1 MRRQTMKPSEAA
13 QLIAQEVCQILG
25 ITIEDHFWLRVD
37 TMIAYLDRYLP
48 GEEFEYDRHTL
59 RSSTFFCNWWNNHW
73 KLRDEEFL
81 LNAGFHYVTP
91 DYYSMLHDPERLADG
106 VTPNSIVLDN
116 SYAEMI
122 GKVNEQMAVKP

>member
-1 MRRQTMKPSEAA
+1 MRKKTLKPSAAA
-13 QLIAQEVCQILG
+13 QLIAQEVCQHLG
-25 ITIEDHFWLRVD
+25 ITVTDHFWMRVD
-37 TMIAYLDRYLP
+37 AMVEYLDRYLP

-73 KLRDEEFL
+73 KMRDEEFL
-81 LNAGFHYVTP
+81 HNVGYSMDIHH
-91 DYYSMLHDPERLADG
+91 YYSMLHDPQRLADG

-122 GKVNEQMAVKP
+122 GKVNEQMAVKH